1 MQVLAELKELFFMTD
16 SPKGAKTLA
25 DVQSTFELADEM
37 YPKGIPGVDQK
48 AVMEYCQSLVN
59 DFGCKVLF
67 DVFRLDDDSRMI
79 VSQPAVKRVQVDGL
93 DKLMLCIGDQQ
104 HEVRLDWKRQRT
116 KVNGYEAHVSP
127 SEKVSVVFKLEIEAP
142 SIETY
147 RIAASCALDYDAFIE
162 QYEKQNGAKPN
173 DKIVGEETGRLF
185 ALMSKGDV
193 AAVASVRAYKKAST
207 WINPEDFGVTFQE
220 GSYKIKKIGTQTGQT
235 SDGKRKF
242 PIYIA
247 SIELADSTIAKVK
260 PGLNSAVAKGLKEI
274 HERGSNQALYLE
286 ALQVELKVT
295 GFTTNER
302 GYRELVGELT
312 TIRDRKSTTPE
323 HCKTLWNIAKKAGW
337 TQEDCKGYLLQHH
350 DLESFR
356 DIPIEM
362 VDELREAFLNPKTL
376 AKLHKT
382 SENVE
387 LPWADAI
394 PEEVA

>member
-1 MQVLAELKELFFMTD
+1 MQVLAELKELFFMTG

-25 DVQSTFELADEM
+25 DVQEAFEIADEM
-37 YPKGIPGVDQK
+37 YPKGIPGVDQEN
-48 AVMEYCQSLVN
+48 VMEYCQSLVN

-67 DVFRLDDDSRMI
+67 DVFRLDEMI
-79 VSQPAVKRVQVDGL
+79 VTQPTVRRVQVDGV

-104 HEVRLDWKRQRT
+104 HEVQLDWKRQKT
-116 KVNGYEAHVSP
+116 KVNGYEAYVSP
-127 SEKVSVVFKLEIEAP
+127 SEKVSVIFKLEIEAP

-147 RIAASCALDYDAFIE
+147 RIAASCTIDYDAFTE
-162 QYEKQNGAKPN
+162 QYEKQNGSKPN

-185 ALMSKGDV
+185 ALMSKGSA
-193 AAVASVRAYKKAST
+193 AAVASVKAYKAGST

-220 GSYKIKKIGTQTGQT
+220 GSYKIKEIGTQTGQT
-235 SDGKRKF
+235 SDKKRKF

-247 SIELADSTIAKVK
+247 VIELADSTLAKVK

-286 ALQVELKVT
+286 TLQVELKVT

-312 TIRDRKSTTPE
+312 TLRDRKATTPG
-323 HCKTLWNIAKKAGW
+323 HCKMLWNVAKKAGW

-350 DLESFR
+350 NLESFR

-362 VDELREAFLNPKTL
+362 VDELREAFVNPKTL
-376 AKLHKT
+376 GKLHET
-382 SENVE
+382 DEPIE
-387 LPWADAI
+387 LPWAADIA
-394 PEEVA
+394 EAVA